1 LTDVYTQHFTSDVYS
16 PVRQHL
22 GANTPPNVAT
32 RPRTTK
38 DMQKK
43 FLQLIHLTI
52 VIISIFSLASCVGV
66 VGAPGSGGN
75 TGGGGTPPPPP
86 PPSDTITGSL
96 TWKGDVSRSGNY
108 SSETILTPA
117 NISATSFGKLGTFQM
132 DGLAVAQPLY
142 VAGLDM
148 GTLGVHNVVIVATEH
163 DSVYALDAD
172 NLAAGPLWARHYLEN
187 GVTPL
192 PDDFGGRTTL
202 GGEVGITGTPVI
214 DPSTGALYFV
224 TVLSRNGTA
233 EQWLRAVDIR
243 DGTDY
248 GPGSVKVEASVAGD
262 GKGTVNGQ
270 IPFNPALQDQR
281 AGLAFLNGSVIV
293 PWGSFSDFGVYHGWL
308 MAFDGGTLALQ
319 AVFNPTPQ
327 AQPIDDALGPADHG
341 GGGSFWQGGAGPAI
355 DTAGNIYLNTA
366 DGSFNA
372 NQGGNN
378 YGDTMLKLQF
388 NGTAFSIV
396 DHFTPFNQACINISD
411 LEIGAVGVVVMP
423 NSSML
428 LSGSKEGRFYM
439 VDSQAMGGYDSTG
452 DNHIAQ
458 EFMIGGHSC
467 DSETPGSGAAE
478 GTGWN
483 RMYGVPSFWNNN
495 MYVQA
500 SSLPLKQYQFQNG
513 TFNPTPVAQGP
524 TVSGL
529 RGGNSVVSS
538 NGNQNGIVW
547 VYEKS
552 APGRGILHAYDAM
565 SVSTELW
572 NSSMNANRDQM
583 GTGIGFLAPL
593 VVNGKAFV
601 TYDFSIAA
609 YGLLQ

>member
-1 LTDVYTQHFTSDVYS
+1 
-16 PVRQHL
+16 
-22 GANTPPNVAT
+22 
-32 RPRTTK
+32 
-38 DMQKK
+38 
-43 FLQLIHLTI
+43 
-52 VIISIFSLASCVGV
+52 
-66 VGAPGSGGN
+66 
-75 TGGGGTPPPPP
+75 
-86 PPSDTITGSL
+86 
-96 TWKGDVSRSGNY
+96 
-108 SSETILTPA
+108 
-117 NISATSFGKLGTFQM
+117 
-132 DGLAVAQPLY
+132 
-142 VAGLDM
+142 
-148 GTLGVHNVVIVATEH
+148 
-163 DSVYALDAD
+163 
-172 NLAAGPLWARHYLEN
+172 
-187 GVTPL
+187 
-192 PDDFGGRTTL
+192 
-202 GGEVGITGTPVI
+202 
-214 DPSTGALYFV
+214 
-224 TVLSRNGTA
+224 
-233 EQWLRAVDIR
+233 
-243 DGTDY
+243 
-248 GPGSVKVEASVAGD
+248 
-262 GKGTVNGQ
+262 
-270 IPFNPALQDQR
+270 
-281 AGLAFLNGSVIV
+281 
-293 PWGSFSDFGVYHGWL
+293 
-308 MAFDGGTLALQ
+308 
-319 AVFNPTPQ
+319 
-327 AQPIDDALGPADHG
+327 
-341 GGGSFWQGGAGPAI
+341 
-355 DTAGNIYLNTA
+355 
-366 DGSFNA
+366 
-372 NQGGNN
+372 
-378 YGDTMLKLQF
+378 MLKLQF

-524 TVSGL
+524 DVCPGCAAATT
-529 RGGNSVVSS
+529 VVSS

-552 APGRGILHAYDAM
+552 GPGRGILHAYDAM

-583 GTGIGFLAPL
+583 GTGIGFLAPV

-601 TYDFSIAA
+601 SLRFQHCGLWVAAIVCSFLTIIPIYSKSCIFSR
-609 YGLLQ
+609 GSQD